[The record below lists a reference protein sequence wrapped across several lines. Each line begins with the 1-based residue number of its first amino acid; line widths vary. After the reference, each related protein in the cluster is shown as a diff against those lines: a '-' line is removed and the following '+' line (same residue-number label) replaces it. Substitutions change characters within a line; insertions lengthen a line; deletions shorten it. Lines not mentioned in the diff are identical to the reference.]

1 MVSLLRCCVGMT
13 LSVCLLPSSV
23 SGKELPA
30 VAKSANVLPH
40 KLRPT
45 PDSITVTPKFATP
58 ETARHLITQSRNGDR
73 GAFPKGNRQEF
84 PIPANKN
91 SPSGIP
97 VEGAEVIEV
106 IADRQEYDQ
115 LRGTIT
121 AEGNVLMRFAQ
132 SVMTS
137 DRLEI
142 NLNNRLAV
150 AQNNVVLKRGEQV
163 LRGKRFEYNLVAD
176 RGVIFAAGGEIYQ
189 PTLNQDTDFNQRVNS
204 GIIESTLSDRLIN
217 SQPLTDVTA
226 AEGIGIGLGSN
237 RIYLA
242 RESNTP
248 SGSTIKRLRFEAD
261 RLDFESENWTAKQL
275 RLTNDPFSPPELEL
289 RAKKATFRQSGNT
302 GSKLTTVD
310 SSLVIDDRLKIP
322 LLVSGFAFDRRV
334 TRPGLFTV
342 AFDGNERGGLYLE
355 RTWDLFERERFNWSI
370 TPQYFLQRAFVPD
383 AFGFSKDDEGGVFD
397 LSSLGLTSAIKAD
410 FSTRTNLNGNFSL
423 AGLDLSN
430 YEESLRGK
438 LEFQHRLGNLNNPY
452 RLTLEYNYR
461 DRLFNGSLG
470 FQTVKASIGGVLTS
484 PQIALGKTGVNL
496 NFQGSIKNIDDDTDR
511 ADLLERE
518 RDNNQINLT
527 RYQGAAFLSKNFSV
541 WTGKTLPSTKEA
553 GLRYTP
559 VPVVP
564 YLNLFT
570 EVSGV
575 GSFYSNNDSQLSLLG
590 TIGIQG
596 QVGHFSR
603 DWLDYTG
610 FQLSYSQNLRGD
622 ESPFLFDRL
631 VDRRTLS
638 VNLTQQIYGPIRFGY
653 QTSINLGEGDVI
665 SSDYILEYSRRT
677 HNIIFRY
684 NPDFEIGSFSL
695 RISDFNWEGN
705 PQPFKESGITPVIQ
719 GVE

>member
-1 MVSLLRCCVGMT
+1 MVSLLRCCVGIT
-13 LSVCLLPSSV
+13 LWVCLLPSS
-23 SGKELPA
+23 GLGAELPV
-30 VAKSANVLPH
+30 VAKSANFLPH

-45 PDSITVTPKFATP
+45 LDSIPITP
-58 ETARHLITQSRNGDR
+58 EVLTPESTVPKGARQLITQSRNGDR
-73 GAFPKGNRQEF
+73 QEF
-84 PIPANKN
+84 TIPQITN
-91 SPSGIP
+91 STSGIP
-97 VEGAEVIEV
+97 VEEAEVIEV

-150 AQNNVVLKRGEQV
+150 AQNNVVLTRGEQV
-163 LRGKRFEYNLVAD
+163 LRGQRFEYNLVAD
-176 RGVIFAAGGEIYQ
+176 SGVIFTARGEIYQ
-189 PTLNQDTDFNQRVNS
+189 PSLNQDTDFQQRVSSN
-204 GIIESTLSDRLIN
+204 IADETLSDRLIN

-226 AEGIGIGLGSN
+226 TEGIGIDLGTKGIN
-237 RIYLA
+237 LGG
-242 RESNTP
+242 ENNTL
-248 SGSTIKRLRFEAD
+248 SSSTVKRLRFEAD
-261 RLDFESENWTAKQL
+261 RLDFEGKNWTADYL

-289 RAKKATFRQSGNT
+289 RAKKATFQQLELT
-302 GSKLTTVD
+302 GSKLTTTE
-310 SSLVIDDRLKIP
+310 SKLVLDDRLKIP
-322 LLVSGFAFDRRV
+322 LLVSAFAFDSRP

-355 RTWDLFERERFNWSI
+355 RTWDLFDRERFSWSI
-370 TPQYFLQRAFVPD
+370 TPQYFVQRGFFPD
-383 AFGFSKDDEGGVFD
+383 AFGFSDADEGGVFD
-397 LSSLGLTSAIKAD
+397 ASAFGLISGIKAD
-410 FSTRTNLNGNFSL
+410 FSPRTKLNGNFSL
-423 AGLDLSN
+423 VGLDLSN
-430 YEESLRGK
+430 YEDSLRGK
-438 LEFQHRLGNLNNPY
+438 LELQHRLGNLNNPY
-452 RLTLEYNYR
+452 QLALEYNYR

-470 FQTVKASIGGVLTS
+470 FQTVKSSVGGVLTS
-484 PQIALGKTGVNL
+484 PQITLGKTGVNL
-496 NFQGSIKNIDDDTDR
+496 NFQGSIKNINDDTDR
-511 ADLLERE
+511 PDLLERK

-527 RYQGAAFLSKNFSV
+527 RYQGAAFLNKNFSL
-541 WTGKTLPSTKEA
+541 WTGKALPSTKEG

-570 EVSGV
+570 QVSGV
-575 GSFYSNNDSQLSLLG
+575 GSLYSNSDSQLSLEG

-631 VDRRTLS
+631 ADRRVLS

-653 QTSINLGEGDVI
+653 QTTIKLDDQDVI
-665 SSDYILEYSRRT
+665 NSDYILEYSRRT
-677 HNIIFRY
+677 HNITFRY
-684 NPDFEIGSFSL
+684 NPVLEIGSFSL
-695 RISDFNWEGN
+695 RISDFNWSGN
-705 PQPFKESGITPVIQ
+705 PQPFKDSGVTPVIQ